1 MVELNKANQI
11 ISLKLMK
18 DINKIFLESLVQIE
32 SDT

>member
-1 MVELNKANQI
+1 MVELDKANHI

-32 SDT
+32 PDT